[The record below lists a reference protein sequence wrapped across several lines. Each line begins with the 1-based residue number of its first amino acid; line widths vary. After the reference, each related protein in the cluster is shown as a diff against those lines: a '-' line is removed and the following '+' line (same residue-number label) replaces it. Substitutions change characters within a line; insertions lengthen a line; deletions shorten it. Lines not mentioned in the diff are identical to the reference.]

1 MRSVVAV
8 NADGVIAGEIRWST
22 QGGEIALVWVPD
34 HLQRR
39 GIAPALLSEAIR
51 RQPDV
56 HHSSQLTADAQAWI
70 EGLRTY
76 PDPRLLPAPSP
87 VPSASRVALRLTG
100 NHVRTA
106 VWTLAHPATG
116 RTVTLV
122 GTMHI
127 GDATYFRNL
136 SELLAGLAAGGAEIH
151 VEGIARR
158 DGDCL
163 NEWEEDRLAEAGTW
177 DDAETTGAAVKLLSL
192 ESQTVHLHLPDG
204 TRNVDLSHVEL
215 LRRVGWD
222 DYRRLFA
229 SPPEAPA
236 TPGFGPVARTAIRF
250 HLPGIA
256 RLFTAAGYR
265 LGHEAWSEAC
275 VL

>member
-1 MRSVVAV
+1 
-8 NADGVIAGEIRWST
+8 
-22 QGGEIALVWVPD
+22 
-34 HLQRR
+34 
-39 GIAPALLSEAIR
+39 
-51 RQPDV
+51 
-56 HHSSQLTADAQAWI
+56 
-70 EGLRTY
+70 
-76 PDPRLLPAPSP
+76 
-87 VPSASRVALRLTG
+87 LRLTG

-106 VWTLAHPATG
+106 VWTLVHPATG
-116 RTVTLV
+116 RTVILV

-136 SELLAGLAAGGAEIH
+136 TELLAGLAAGGAEIH

-163 NEWEEDRLAEAGTW
+163 SEWEEDRLAEAGTW
-177 DDAETTGAAVKLLSL
+177 DDAETTGAAVNLLSL
-192 ESQTVHLHLPDG
+192 ESQSVHLHLPDG

-250 HLPGIA
+250 QLRHSRMIEALSSLRPRNRRVNRVVIGERNRRAFEGATEALTRGDVVLVWGADHLPGIA

-275 VL
+275 LL